1 MHCGLRIFGMLFHGE
16 LQKLQ
21 WSTQTK
27 YKNRKREVG
36 RVISTIESYKDFY
49 LYVKIL
55 LSSANSRSRYNRKE
69 DTG

>member
-1 MHCGLRIFGMLFHGE
+1 MHCELRIFGMLFHGE

-36 RVISTIESYKDFY
+36 RKLSIENYKDFY
-49 LYVKIL
+49 VYVKIL

>member
-1 MHCGLRIFGMLFHGE
+1 MHCELRIFGMLFHGE

-36 RVISTIESYKDFY
+36 RKLSIESYKDFY
-49 LYVKIL
+49 VYVKIL